1 MIDSFNG
8 MHTAPQQRNVHRLA
22 YSRTMKLWLT
32 SGAAIAI
39 ATIAVVLLVRHQTES
54 KRTAPAAAVAKARQT
69 EATNQ
74 PVPLATI
81 PAAAAAPVPT
91 PTPVAAPGVPAAL
104 EPKPPRTFPAVKL
117 QGIAY
122 RKERPSALINGKTMF
137 VGEHVG
143 EAKIIAIDPSRVT
156 LEIEGEF
163 RVYVL
168 GK

>member
-1 MIDSFNG
+1 
-8 MHTAPQQRNVHRLA
+8 
-22 YSRTMKLWLT
+22 MKLWLT
-32 SGAAIAI
+32 SGIAIAI
-39 ATIAVVLLVRHQTES
+39 AAVAVVLIVRHQAES
-54 KRTAPAAAVAKARQT
+54 KRTVPGPAVAKARQT

-74 PVPLATI
+74 PVPPAPI
-81 PAAAAAPVPT
+81 PAAAPVTAPT
-91 PTPVAAPGVPAAL
+91 PNATPIALPAAL
-104 EPKPPRTFPAVKL
+104 EPKPARTFPPVKL

-143 EAKIIAIDPSRVT
+143 EAKIIAIDPSSVT